1 MRGGENLGERERK
14 ILDNVKE
21 KENEWKWRKWE
32 KNGKAAVDIIGENKH
47 DTKQKKEEQ
56 KEHVSMMNE
65 VKEVKST
72 GWGTVVRL
80 VHLQS

>member
-1 MRGGENLGERERK
+1 MKLEKMRKN
-14 ILDNVKE
+14 E
-21 KENEWKWRKWE
+21 K
-32 KNGKAAVDIIGENKH
+32 AVDIIHGNKH

-56 KEHVSMMNE
+56 KEHVSMMKE

-72 GWGTVVRL
+72 GWGTVIRL

>member
-1 MRGGENLGERERK
+1 MEKMRKN
-14 ILDNVKE
+14 E
-21 KENEWKWRKWE
+21 KAE
-32 KNGKAAVDIIGENKH
+32 VDIIHGNKH

-56 KEHVSMMNE
+56 KEHVSMMKE

>member
-1 MRGGENLGERERK
+1 MKLEKMRKN
-14 ILDNVKE
+14 E
-21 KENEWKWRKWE
+21 KAE
-32 KNGKAAVDIIGENKH
+32 VDIIHGNKH
-47 DTKQKKEEQ
+47 DTKQKKEER
-56 KEHVSMMNE
+56 KEHVSMMKE

>member
-1 MRGGENLGERERK
+1 MEMEKMRN
-14 ILDNVKE
+14 NE
-21 KENEWKWRKWE
+21 KAE
-32 KNGKAAVDIIGENKH
+32 VDIIHGNKH
-47 DTKQKKEEQ
+47 DTKRKKE
-56 KEHVSMMNE
+56 EHVSMMKE

>member
-1 MRGGENLGERERK
+1 MKLEKMRKN
-14 ILDNVKE
+14 E
-21 KENEWKWRKWE
+21 KAE
-32 KNGKAAVDIIGENKH
+32 VDIIHGNKH

-56 KEHVSMMNE
+56 KEHVSMMKE

-80 VHLQS
+80 AHLQS